1 MVKKILIAFLST
13 IIWLDLSNPAF
24 SQAPEGVFVVD
35 VQKVLSASLVG
46 KAARSNI
53 ESEVKK
59 AETRL
64 AAQKQEV
71 ERLKSDLS
79 KQQGVLSKEALEQ
92 KTESL
97 KRKQRDL
104 ELGMADEQ
112 DKLKRKNA
120 EEIEKVLAE
129 IRKVLAKLAADR
141 KYPVIIEKDPR
152 LVVYVSP
159 NLDLTDRVVA
169 ALDQEKLG

>member
-1 MVKKILIAFLST
+1 M
-13 IIWLDLSNPAF
+13 LDCSNLALA
-24 SQAPEGVFVVD
+24 QAPEGVFVVD
-35 VQKVLSASLVG
+35 VQKVISTSLIG
-46 KAARSNI
+46 KAAKSNI
-53 ESEVKK
+53 EAEVKK

-64 AAQKQEV
+64 AAQRQEV
-71 ERLKSDLS
+71 ERLKTDLS
-79 KQQGVLSKEALEQ
+79 KQQAVLSKEALDQ
-92 KTESL
+92 KSENL
-97 KRKQRDL
+97 IRKQRDL

-112 DKLKRKNA
+112 DKLKRKNG

-129 IRKVLAKLAADR
+129 IRKILAKLSADR

-159 NLDLTDRVVA
+159 NLDLTDRVIA